1 MEVGGSQKYDEDIVS
16 TARIDKGAEVLKE
29 TGQILRIYLKKIVT
43 LGIIGTALAGLGMVG
58 GNGILGN
65 VLGNKSNNC
74 NNNCGCMNGSDMT
87 AQANSM
93 TPESLYLERKECQN
107 YLDITRQYYE
117 GRLQNKEDLTNAF
130 FDVYKTNNENSF
142 ALYKYTRDSND
153 ILGAKIAE
161 VDRKVDI
168 MAAIR
173 PYQDALIDCKIN
185 TNALISDYAL
195 SKRTCRMIEG
205 QLVLPST
212 PTITGYG
219 SYSGCNCPAQT
230 TTTGA

>member
-43 LGIIGTALAGLGMVG
+43 LGIIGTALGGLNMLSNG
-58 GNGILGN
+58 GGILSNLIGTN
-65 VLGNKSNNC
+65 NNNTQKSC
-74 NNNCGCMNGSDMT
+74 NCGCGGSDMT

-93 TPESLYLERKECQN
+93 TPESLFLEREVCRNYLETTK
-107 YLDITRQYYE
+107 QYYE

-130 FDVYKTNNENSF
+130 FDAYKRDIDNTF
-142 ALYKYTRDSND
+142 AVYKYTRDSND
-153 ILGAKIAE
+153 AMSAKIAE
-161 VDRKVDI
+161 VEKKVDI

-185 TNALISDYAL
+185 TNALIGRYDL
-195 SKRTCRMIEG
+195 DKRTCRMIEG

-212 PTITGYG
+212 PVISGYG
-219 SYSGCNCPAQT
+219 SYSSCNCNVTPA
-230 TTTGA
+230 GA

>member
-1 MEVGGSQKYDEDIVS
+1 M
-16 TARIDKGAEVLKE
+16 
-29 TGQILRIYLKKIVT
+29 RIYLKKKVT
-43 LGIIGTALAGLGMVG
+43 LGIIGTALAGLGMVN
-58 GNGILGN
+58 GNGNGLLGNILG
-65 VLGNKSNNC
+65 GNKSTNC

-93 TPESLYLERKECQN
+93 TPESLFLEREVCHNYLETTK
-107 YLDITRQYYE
+107 QYYE

-130 FDVYKTNNENSF
+130 FDAYKRDIDNTF
-142 ALYKYTRDSND
+142 AVYKYTRDSND

>member
-1 MEVGGSQKYDEDIVS
+1 MIN
-16 TARIDKGAEVLKE
+16 
-29 TGQILRIYLKKIVT
+29 
-43 LGIIGTALAGLGMVG
+43 
-58 GNGILGN
+58 GNGNGLLGN
-65 VLGNKSNNC
+65 VLGGNKNNNC
-74 NNNCGCMNGSDMT
+74 NQPVNNCGCGGSDMT

-93 TPESLYLERKECQN
+93 TPESLFLEREVCHNYLETTK
-107 YLDITRQYYE
+107 QYYE

-130 FDVYKTNNENSF
+130 FDAYKRDIDNTF
-142 ALYKYTRDSND
+142 AVYKYTRDSND
-153 ILGAKIAE
+153 KLSAKIAD

-185 TNALISDYAL
+185 TNALIADYAL